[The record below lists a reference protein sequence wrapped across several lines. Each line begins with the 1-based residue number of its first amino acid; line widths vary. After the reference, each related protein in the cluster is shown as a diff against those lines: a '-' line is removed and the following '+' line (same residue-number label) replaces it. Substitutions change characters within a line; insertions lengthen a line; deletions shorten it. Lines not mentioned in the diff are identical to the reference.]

1 MNLLSFSLL
10 WLYQYPLF
18 YNDFLFS
25 GIFYPVIFLGNCED
39 CTFSYGLFLPLFIR
53 ILRLGR
59 IVYCTKLWY
68 QSTQSKESRI
78 TLILVN
84 THLYSFYTWLMS
96 WRQYLLSYITRVW
109 IWNCKIRPTSS
120 ILFSPKE
127 PSFWS
132 YSYSQSYLYLSWH
145 FGCTNKSP

>member
-1 MNLLSFSLL
+1 MNLLSFPLL
-10 WLYQYPLF
+10 WLFQYPLF

-39 CTFSYGLFLPLFIR
+39 CTYSNGLFLPIFIW

-68 QSTQSKESRI
+68 QSTQNKESRI
-78 TLILVN
+78 RLILGL
-84 THLYSFYTWLMS
+84 THLYSFNTRLMS
-96 WRQYLLSYITRVW
+96 WHQYLLSFITRVW
-109 IWNCKIRPTSS
+109 IWNCKIRPTSR
-120 ILFSPKE
+120 FSPKE

-145 FGCTNKSP
+145 FGCTNKSL